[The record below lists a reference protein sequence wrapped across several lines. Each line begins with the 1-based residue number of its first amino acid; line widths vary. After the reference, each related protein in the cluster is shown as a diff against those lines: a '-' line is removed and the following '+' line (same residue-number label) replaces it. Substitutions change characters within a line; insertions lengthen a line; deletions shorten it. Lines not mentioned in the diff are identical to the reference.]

1 MLDKNKLDKHFTD
14 VQCSSVPPEGAIKP
28 EYHFDQIH
36 EEIDKLIKHLG
47 VNIHDSYKAGSVSC
61 RNMKAK
67 RASSILTVMHVAYFE
82 MIRESVASSEMTEEE
97 KSSKR
102 IQITRIEQAFQAL
115 NTLSTDLEKKLDIN
129 SVLFRMYGS
138 LNELIKCTVE
148 KL

>member
-1 MLDKNKLDKHFTD
+1 MLDKEKLDKHFTD
-14 VQCSSVPPEGAIKP
+14 VQCSSVPPEGAVKP
-28 EYHFDQIH
+28 EHHFNKIY

-47 VNIHDSYKAGSVSC
+47 VNIHDSYKTGSVSC
-61 RNMKAK
+61 RNIKAK
-67 RASSILTVMHVAYFE
+67 KASNILTVMHVAYFE
-82 MIRESVASSEMTEEE
+82 MLRESVASSEMTEEE
-97 KSSKR
+97 KSSKK

-115 NTLSTDLEKKLDIN
+115 NTLSLDLEKKLDIN

>member
-82 MIRESVASSEMTEEE
+82 MTEEE